1 MRPVLW
7 RASAR
12 AQFRALLDYISD
24 RNPAAAD
31 RLEASFAERIERL
44 GEWPGIGRPGRVA
57 GTREFVLHPN
67 YIAVYSVEPGRIV
80 ILRVLHARQQ
90 YP

>member
-12 AQFRALLDYISD
+12 AQFRELLDYISD

-31 RLEASFAERIERL
+31 RLEASFAERIEQL
-44 GEWPGIGRPGRVA
+44 GGWPAIGRPGRVA
-57 GTREFVLHPN
+57 GTRELVLHPN
-67 YIAVYSVEPGRIV
+67 YIAIYRVETDRVIV
-80 ILRVLHARQQ
+80 LRVLHARQR